1 MALMRESY
9 LVWRWATRKLDLNN
23 GSPAMSALGQK
34 RTFWPSIAMSALPP
48 KADVDWHEWNVPHV
62 AMVARIAAHWS
73 IRHHDGNVT
82 GK

>member
-1 MALMRESY
+1 
-9 LVWRWATRKLDLNN
+9 
-23 GSPAMSALGQK
+23 MSALGHK
-34 RTFWPSIAMSALPP
+34 RTLRPLTVMSALPP

-73 IRHHDGNVT
+73 IRHADGNVT